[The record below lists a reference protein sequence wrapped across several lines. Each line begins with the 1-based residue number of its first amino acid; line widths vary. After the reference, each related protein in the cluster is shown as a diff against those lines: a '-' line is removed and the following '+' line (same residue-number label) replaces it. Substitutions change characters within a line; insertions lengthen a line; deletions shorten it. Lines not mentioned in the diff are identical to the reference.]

1 MICLCGF
8 QGAGWECALIVLE
21 SKGKNMSFVGK
32 VANGAIVI
40 PPGVNLPEGTP
51 VRVEPVQE
59 ETLAKRLENVIGSVE
74 ALPPDF
80 AENHDRYIHGTP
92 KK

>member
-1 MICLCGF
+1 
-8 QGAGWECALIVLE
+8 
-21 SKGKNMSFVGK
+21 MSYIGK
-32 VANGAIVI
+32 VKKGTVVL

-51 VRVEPVQE
+51 VRLEPVQE
-59 ETLAKRLENVIGSVE
+59 ETLAKRLKNVIGSVE
-74 ALPPDF
+74 GLPPDF